1 MQPSIRAAAIQIGAH
16 NTNPRTFELFGR
28 SVHKLRSPGLHGI
41 RCGSSLLISEV
52 KKCTAQP
59 ITLRSLSLST
69 GLGFRPDLRW
79 STDFCA
85 SQDGRSRRVKSC
97 LASLNRRLNPVT
109 PAPARPRNG
118 GPTYAAGLPA
128 LLAAEIV
135 EDAGQRLERERMAKV
150 ERSWMEDAPGSSCTH
165 DFKRLR
171 FAIRCE
177 LERAIDST
185 VLRARHFVAEHRCV
199 C

>member
-16 NTNPRTFELFGR
+16 NTNPRTFEPFGR

-69 GLGFRPDLRW
+69 RLGFRPDLRW
-79 STDFCA
+79 STDCCA
-85 SQDGRSRRVKSC
+85 SQDGRSRHVKSC

-118 GPTYAAGLPA
+118 DQHTPQGSRLYWQRKSWKTRGSAWSGSAWPKLGDHGWKM
-128 LLAAEIV
+128 LLDHLAHTISHGFDSRF
-135 EDAGQRLERERMAKV
+135 DAK
-150 ERSWMEDAPGSSCTH
+150 
-165 DFKRLR
+165 
-171 FAIRCE
+171 
-177 LERAIDST
+177 
-185 VLRARHFVAEHRCV
+185 
-199 C
+199 